1 MEEEKGEMAQEK
13 YSGKGLPWNTINR
26 NALVYK

>member
-13 YSGKGLPWNTINR
+13 YSGKGLPWNTIYR
-26 NALVYK
+26 NG